1 MSTTSWKAG
10 VSGDWLTAANWTHG
24 IPTGSTDVSIQAFGT
39 YTVSLSGAAFAASL
53 TLDSAG
59 ATFSESSGG
68 TLIDGGIFEIDAG
81 TALLNGNNTFGGGL
95 TLTGSGSTAILNGV
109 NTITGG
115 TTIEN
120 FATLDVG
127 SAGGLGTSGV
137 QIIEGE
143 LRATATE
150 TINNALTLDFVAT
163 IAAAAGKTLTLN
175 NGNWSITLT
184 TTDIQFGTDTDTG
197 TIVWHTTAPAQN
209 DGHNVLI
216 QGGTLKGG
224 DTNFGT
230 FFTNA
235 FETTVNAGAKL
246 DLGGASV
253 TVNDLQGA
261 GIVTSS
267 AGAPLLTLTTDLKDQ
282 FGSAQETVSN
292 LLAGSLSVD
301 LVSSGPV
308 TNYIFTENEA
318 YTGTTTVESAVT
330 LDIGNGGTS
339 GTVGKG
345 TVTLNNGALDFERS
359 DKLSI
364 ANAIIG
370 NGAVLY
376 EFGTYVVKGSST
388 YSGLTQIIQN
398 SLVETANA
406 SAFGTGELSIG
417 GGAELL
423 ATANMTL
430 ANTLNL
436 GISTVDTATI
446 AATRDHIL
454 TLSSTDWQVGISAH
468 IRIGDGTHDGTVL
481 WKAGGTGTF
490 GDTDATLAIGSGVL
504 KDGDRT
510 LSDFLQGFASVT
522 IDAGATLA
530 FTDAASVSNLQGQG
544 TVLVGVDQILT
555 LVGADFAGTIEA
567 RTLTTFGSV
576 VLTGDSPEVTS
587 VTVGNDGVL
596 VLGDGGTTGSAGTG
610 PMLIGF
616 ASTLIMDHSND
627 VALTGQITGTNSNST
642 LELLGTGTTTIDRV
656 NNFDGV
662 VDIVAGELSI
672 DRASAIGN
680 GGLIL
685 EGGELLVTGNTTLA
699 SSTLTITGDVTLA
712 AATGRAL
719 TLQAASWSFDAH
731 SIAFGDGTHDGKIIW
746 HTPGSGSGVAPSDHF
761 TVDVAAG
768 TTLFSDGNMGQLLV
782 PADSTTIE
790 VGAFLN
796 IGTDGVAIG
805 NLQGAGTILGSGGA
819 TLDVKNG
826 DFAGVIR
833 GAISV
838 DVTGAF
844 EITGKNTFS
853 GDYHLETGATLTLGN
868 AATEDVFFFGP
879 STLAFTLG
887 HAYSGTV
894 FNFDLNIG
902 TMDFQG
908 ISFATATEHFA
919 SGVLTIGDGTHAM
932 HVALDG
938 SFSDASFALSDD
950 HHGGTNVNYT
960 GVFADGDYFG

>member
-10 VSGDWLTAANWTHG
+10 VSGDWFTAGNWTHG
-24 IPTGSTDVSIQAFGT
+24 VPTSATDVSISAFGT

-120 FATLDVG
+120 FATLDLG
-127 SAGGLGTSGV
+127 SAGGLGTAGV

-150 TINNALTLDFVAT
+150 TINNALTLDFLAT
-163 IAAAAGKTLTLN
+163 IAVAAGKTLTLN

-197 TIVWHTTAPAQN
+197 TIVWHTTAPGTN

-246 DLGGASV
+246 DLGGASA

-267 AGAPLLTLTTDLKDQ
+267 AGAPLLTLTTDLKDP
-282 FGSAQETVSN
+282 FGSPQETVSN
-292 LLAGSLSVD
+292 LLTGRLSVD
-301 LVSSGPV
+301 LVSSGSV
-308 TNYIFTENEA
+308 TTYIFTQNDS
-318 YTGTTTVESAVT
+318 YTGTTTVESTVV

-345 TVTLNNGALDFERS
+345 TITLNNGALDFERS
-359 DKLSI
+359 DTLTV

-370 NGAVLY
+370 SGAVQY

-388 YSGLTQIIQN
+388 YSGLTQIFQN

-423 ATANMTL
+423 ATANVTL

-446 AATRDHIL
+446 AATHDHFL
-454 TLSSTDWQVGISAH
+454 TLSSTDWQVGTSAH

-490 GDTDATLAIGSGVL
+490 GNSDATLEIGSGVL

-530 FTDAASVSNLQGQG
+530 FSDAASVSNLRGQG
-544 TVLVGVDQILT
+544 TVLVGGDHILT

-567 RTLTTFGSV
+567 TTLTTFASV

-610 PMLIGF
+610 PILIGF

-627 VALTGQITGTNSNST
+627 VALTGQITGTNPNST
-642 LELLGTGTTTIDRV
+642 LELIGTGTTTIDRV

-685 EGGELLVTGNTTLA
+685 EGGELLVTANTTLA
-699 SSTLTITGDVTLA
+699 SSSLTVTGDVTFA
-712 AATGRAL
+712 AATGKAL
-719 TLQAASWSFDAH
+719 TLEAVSWSVDAH
-731 SIAFGDGTHDGKIIW
+731 SIAFGDGANAGKIIW
-746 HTPGSGSGVAPSDHF
+746 HTPGSGSGVASGDHF

-768 TTLFSDGNMGQLLV
+768 TQLVSDGSMGQLLV

-790 VGAFLN
+790 AGATLN

-805 NLQGAGTILGSGGA
+805 NLLGAGTILGTGGA
-819 TLDVKNG
+819 DLQVMTG

-838 DVTGAF
+838 EVSGAF
-844 EITGKNTFS
+844 EITGANTFT
-853 GDYHLETGATLTLGN
+853 GDYNLGTGATLTLGN

-879 STLAFTLG
+879 STVAFTPG
-887 HAYSGTV
+887 HTYSGTV

-908 ISFATATEHFA
+908 ISFATATEHFHN
-919 SGVLTIGDGTHAM
+919 GVLTLTDGTHTM

-938 SFSDASFALSDD
+938 TFSDASFALSDD
-950 HHGGTNVNYT
+950 HHGGTSVNYT
-960 GVFADGDYFG
+960 GIAADGDYIG